1 MTASF
6 DTENLNSS
14 IMENEWNEDD
24 LKAVGSQL
32 SSPNGEAGKKTGER
46 MAVSNENMIKRTID
60 AMKLSD
66 GQQVLEIGPGNA
78 SHLSMLMAQAKGL
91 QYTGIDISE
100 TMIEE
105 AIRINQEFVN
115 AGVANFTLSDGIHI
129 DFPAQSFHKIFTV
142 NTLYFWKDPSG
153 YATEIYKALKSGGY
167 FCIGFADKNFMEQ
180 LPFTK
185 WDFQLYD
192 TQMVKDLL
200 EDIGFEVIKVWEEK
214 EQVTNNIGMD
224 VKRDIIVITAGK

>member
-1 MTASF
+1 
-6 DTENLNSS
+6 
-14 IMENEWNEDD
+14 MEKKWNEDD

-32 SSPNGEAGKKTGER
+32 SSPKGEDGKKTGER
-46 MAVSNENMIKRTID
+46 MAVSNENMIRRTIE
-60 AMKLSD
+60 AMKLAHH
-66 GQQVLEIGPGNA
+66 QEVLEIGPGNA
-78 SHLSMLMAQAKGL
+78 SHLPMLMKQAKSL
-91 QYTGIDISE
+91 HYTGIDISE

-105 AIRINQEFVN
+105 ATRINQELVN
-115 AGVANFTLSDGIHI
+115 TGLATFSLSDGAHV
-129 DFPAQSFHKIFTV
+129 DFPAQTFHKIFTV
-142 NTLYFWKDPSG
+142 NTLYFWKDPKA
-153 YATEIYKALKSGGY
+153 YATEIYNVLKPGGY
-167 FCIGFADKNFMEQ
+167 FCIGFADKSFMEQ

-200 EDIGFEVIKVWEEK
+200 EDVGFEVIKVWEER

>member
-1 MTASF
+1 
-6 DTENLNSS
+6 
-14 IMENEWNEDD
+14 MENKWNEDD

-60 AMKLSD
+60 AMKLAD
-66 GQQVLEIGPGNA
+66 QQKVLEIGPGNA
-78 SHLSMLMAQAKGL
+78 SHLTMLMAQAKGL
-91 QYTGIDISE
+91 KYIGIDISE

-105 AIRINQEFVN
+105 ASRINQELLK
-115 AGVANFTLSDGIHI
+115 AGEAAFLLSDGIHI
-129 DFPAQSFHKIFTV
+129 DFPAHNFHKIFTV
-142 NTLYFWKDPSG
+142 NTLYFWKDPKA
-153 YATEIYKALKSGGY
+153 YATEIYKALKPGGY

-200 EDIGFEVIKVWEEK
+200 EEVGFEVIKVWEEK

>member
-1 MTASF
+1 
-6 DTENLNSS
+6 
-14 IMENEWNEDD
+14 MENKMNEDE
-24 LKAVGSQL
+24 LKEVGSQL
-32 SSPNGEAGKKTGER
+32 SSPKGEAGKKTGER
-46 MAVSNENMIKRTID
+46 MAVSNGNMIKRTID
-60 AMKLSD
+60 AMKLAD
-66 GQQVLEIGPGNA
+66 QQQVLEIGPGNA
-78 SHLSMLMAQAKGL
+78 THLAMLMAQAKGL
-91 QYTGIDISE
+91 HYTGIDISE

-105 AIRINQEFVN
+105 ATRINQELVE
-115 AGVANFTLSDGIHI
+115 AGGVTFSLSDGVHVN
-129 DFPAQSFHKIFTV
+129 FPDQTFHKIFTV
-142 NTLYFWKDPSG
+142 NTLYFWKDPKA
-153 YATEIYKALKSGGY
+153 YATEIYKALKPGGY

-200 EDIGFEVIKVWEEK
+200 EEVGFEVIKVWEEK